1 MEYESGTK
9 GVDMASP
16 KVIKTSVNL
25 PADALE
31 AVREIASRTGSSMGD
46 VIRQAISTEKYLQDT
61 TLKGGKILI
70 KEKDNDSTLK
80 ELLIRR

>member
-1 MEYESGTK
+1 
-9 GVDMASP
+9 MASP